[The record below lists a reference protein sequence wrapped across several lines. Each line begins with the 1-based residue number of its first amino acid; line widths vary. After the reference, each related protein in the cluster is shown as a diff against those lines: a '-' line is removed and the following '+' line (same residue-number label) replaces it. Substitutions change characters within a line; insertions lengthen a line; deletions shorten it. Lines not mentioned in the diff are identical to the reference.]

1 MNIKKQLRNLYLYEI
16 ISGFQIVDA
25 VWVLFFLERGF
36 SIAQAGVAEG
46 FFHVISMCCEIPSG
60 MLSDM
65 IGRRK
70 TLILSGVVSAAGS
83 FCMIA
88 TDCFWVILIAM
99 GLNAFSYNLVSG
111 TREALT
117 YDSLLEGGAEE
128 RYLKV
133 SSIQENIY
141 LGIFAMTNLLSV
153 VTVALG
159 YRKAYFISIVQG
171 ILSSFVA
178 MRLSEVNVGREKKK
192 EKLTCAD
199 IRRELILYT
208 GQSLGVLKKNPSVCR
223 RMLLGG
229 LVAAGCYVVNMMMQ
243 EHLVSCGLKAGWIG
257 VPLLFISI
265 FSMVGAALAGKTE
278 QVQLKKLMIVGS
290 LAAGLFIAVSSSTV
304 IVISVFAAG
313 MAHGA
318 EEVLML
324 RIESENQKVFSSEI
338 RATMVSV
345 SSMMYS
351 IFMVIVSPLTGWA
364 VEKLS
369 IETAFAGL
377 GILVAGAGMILCRK
391 PESSVDKHSRKL

>member
-1 MNIKKQLRNLYLYEI
+1 
-16 ISGFQIVDA
+16 
-25 VWVLFFLERGF
+25 
-36 SIAQAGVAEG
+36 
-46 FFHVISMCCEIPSG
+46 
-60 MLSDM
+60 
-65 IGRRK
+65 
-70 TLILSGVVSAAGS
+70 
-83 FCMIA
+83 
-88 TDCFWVILIAM
+88 
-99 GLNAFSYNLVSG
+99 
-111 TREALT
+111 
-117 YDSLLEGGAEE
+117 
-128 RYLKV
+128 
-133 SSIQENIY
+133 
-141 LGIFAMTNLLSV
+141 
-153 VTVALG
+153 
-159 YRKAYFISIVQG
+159 
-171 ILSSFVA
+171 
-178 MRLSEVNVGREKKK
+178 
-192 EKLTCAD
+192 
-199 IRRELILYT
+199 
-208 GQSLGVLKKNPSVCR
+208 
-223 RMLLGG
+223 MLLGG

>member
-1 MNIKKQLRNLYLYEI
+1 
-16 ISGFQIVDA
+16 
-25 VWVLFFLERGF
+25 
-36 SIAQAGVAEG
+36 
-46 FFHVISMCCEIPSG
+46 
-60 MLSDM
+60 
-65 IGRRK
+65 
-70 TLILSGVVSAAGS
+70 
-83 FCMIA
+83 MIA

-199 IRRELILYT
+199 IRREIILYT
-208 GQSLGVLKKNPSVCR
+208 GQSLRFLKNNLPVCR

-265 FSMVGAALAGKTE
+265 FSMAGAALAGKTE

-304 IVISVFAAG
+304 IVVSVFAAG

-364 VEKLS
+364 AEKLS

-377 GILVAGAGMILCRK
+377 GILVAGVGMILCRK

>member
-25 VWVLFFLERGF
+25 VWVLFLLQRGF

-46 FFHVISMCCEIPSG
+46 VFHVVSMCCEIPSG

-70 TLILSGVVSAAGS
+70 TLILSGIISAAGS

-88 TDCFWVILIAM
+88 ADCFWVILIAM

-117 YDSLLEGGAEE
+117 YDSLLEGGQED

-141 LGIFAMTNLLSV
+141 LGIFAMSNLLSV

-178 MRLSEVNVGREKKK
+178 MRLSEVNVGRENKK

-199 IRRELILYT
+199 IRREFILYT
-208 GQSLGVLKKNPSVCR
+208 GQSLRFLKNNPPVCR
-223 RMLLGG
+223 RMMLGG
-229 LVAAGCYVVNMMMQ
+229 IVAAGCYVVNMMMQ

-257 VPLLFISI
+257 IPLLAISL
-265 FSMVGAALAGKTE
+265 FSMAGAVFAGKTE
-278 QVQLKKLMIVGS
+278 QVQLKKLMFAGS
-290 LAAGLFIAVSSSTV
+290 LAAGVFIALSSSPAV
-304 IVISVFAAG
+304 VVSVFAAG

-351 IFMVIVSPLTGWA
+351 IFMVILSPLTGWA
-364 VEKLS
+364 VERLS

-377 GILVAGAGMILCRK
+377 GILVAGVGMILCWK
-391 PESSVDKHSRKL
+391 PESGVDKHSRKL

>member
-1 MNIKKQLRNLYLYEI
+1 
-16 ISGFQIVDA
+16 
-25 VWVLFFLERGF
+25 
-36 SIAQAGVAEG
+36 
-46 FFHVISMCCEIPSG
+46 
-60 MLSDM
+60 
-65 IGRRK
+65 
-70 TLILSGVVSAAGS
+70 
-83 FCMIA
+83 MIA

-208 GQSLGVLKKNPSVCR
+208 GQSLGVLKKNPSVCK

-265 FSMVGAALAGKTE
+265 FSMAGAALAGKTE
-278 QVQLKKLMIVGS
+278 QVQLKKLMVVGS

>member
-25 VWVLFFLERGF
+25 VWVLFLLQRGF
-36 SIAQAGVAEG
+36 SLAQVGVAEG
-46 FFHVISMCCEIPSG
+46 FFHVVSMCCEIPSG

-65 IGRRK
+65 MGRRK
-70 TLILSGVVSAAGS
+70 TLILSGIISAAGS

-88 TDCFWVILIAM
+88 TDYFWVILNAM
-99 GLNAFSYNLVSG
+99 GMNAFSYNLVSG

-117 YDSLLEGGAEE
+117 YDSLLEGGQEE
-128 RYLKV
+128 RYLTV
-133 SSIQENIY
+133 SSTQENIY

-178 MRLSEVNVGREKKK
+178 MRLSEANVGRENKK

-199 IRRELILYT
+199 IRRKLILYT
-208 GQSLGVLKKNPSVCR
+208 GQSLEFLKNNPFVCS
-223 RMLLGG
+223 RMMFGG
-229 LVAAGCYVVNMMMQ
+229 IVAAGCYVVNMMMQ

-257 VPLLFISI
+257 IPLLCISL
-265 FSMVGAALAGKTE
+265 FSMAGAALAGKTE
-278 QVQLKKLMIVGS
+278 PVQLKKLMFMGS
-290 LAAGLFIAVSSSTV
+290 LASGVFIAVSSSQA
-304 IVISVFAAG
+304 IVVSVFAAG

-324 RIESENQKVFSSEI
+324 RVESENQRVFSSEI
-338 RATMVSV
+338 RATLVSV

-351 IFMVIVSPLTGWA
+351 IFMAILSPLTGWA
-364 VEKLS
+364 VEKWS

-377 GILVAGAGMILCRK
+377 GILVAGVGMVLSMCNHNKRH
-391 PESSVDKHSRKL
+391 EL

>member
-16 ISGFQIVDA
+16 ISGFQIVDV
-25 VWVLFFLERGF
+25 VWVLFLLQRGF
-36 SIAQAGVAEG
+36 SLAQVGVAEG
-46 FFHVISMCCEIPSG
+46 FFHVVSMCCEIPSG

-65 IGRRK
+65 MGRRK
-70 TLILSGVVSAAGS
+70 TLILSGIVSAAGS

-117 YDSLLEGGAEE
+117 YDSLLEGGQEE
-128 RYLKV
+128 RYLTV
-133 SSIQENIY
+133 SSTQENIY

-178 MRLSEVNVGREKKK
+178 MRLSEVNVGRENKK

-208 GQSLGVLKKNPSVCR
+208 GQSLEFLKNNPSVCR
-223 RMLLGG
+223 RMMFGG
-229 LVAAGCYVVNMMMQ
+229 IVAAGCYVVNMMMQ
-243 EHLVSCGLKAGWIG
+243 EHLVACGLKAGWIG
-257 VPLLFISI
+257 IPLLCISL
-265 FSMVGAALAGKTE
+265 FSMAGAALAGKTE
-278 QVQLKKLMIVGS
+278 PVQLKKLMFMGS
-290 LAAGLFIAVSSSTV
+290 LAAGVFIAVSSSQA
-304 IVISVFAAG
+304 IVVSVFAAG

-318 EEVLML
+318 EEALML
-324 RIESENQKVFSSEI
+324 RVESENQRVFSSEI

-351 IFMVIVSPLTGWA
+351 IFMVILSPLTGWA
-364 VEKLS
+364 VEKWS

-377 GILVAGAGMILCRK
+377 GILVAGVGMVLSWK
-391 PESSVDKHSRKL
+391 PESGVDKHSRKL

>member
-25 VWVLFFLERGF
+25 VWVLFLLQRGF
-36 SIAQAGVAEG
+36 SLAQVGVAEG
-46 FFHVISMCCEIPSG
+46 FFHVVSMCCEIPSG

-65 IGRRK
+65 MGRRK
-70 TLILSGVVSAAGS
+70 NLILSGIISAAGS

-88 TDCFWVILIAM
+88 TDCFGMILIAM

-117 YDSLLEGGAEE
+117 YDSLLEGGQEE
-128 RYLKV
+128 RYLTV
-133 SSIQENIY
+133 SSTQENIY

-178 MRLSEVNVGREKKK
+178 MRLSEVNVGRENKK

-208 GQSLGVLKKNPSVCR
+208 GQSLEFLKNNPSVCR
-223 RMLLGG
+223 RMMFGG
-229 LVAAGCYVVNMMMQ
+229 IVAAGCYVVNMMMQ
-243 EHLVSCGLKAGWIG
+243 EHLVACGLKAGWIG
-257 VPLLFISI
+257 IPLLCISL
-265 FSMVGAALAGKTE
+265 FSMAGAALAGKTE
-278 QVQLKKLMIVGS
+278 PVQLKKLMFMGS
-290 LAAGLFIAVSSSTV
+290 LAAGVFIAVSSSQA
-304 IVISVFAAG
+304 IVVSVFAAG

-318 EEVLML
+318 EEALML
-324 RIESENQKVFSSEI
+324 RVESENQRVFSSEI

-351 IFMVIVSPLTGWA
+351 IFMVILSPLTGWA
-364 VEKLS
+364 VEKWS

-377 GILVAGAGMILCRK
+377 GILVAGVGMVLSMCNHNKRH
-391 PESSVDKHSRKL
+391 EL

>member
-25 VWVLFFLERGF
+25 VWVLFLLQRGF
-36 SIAQAGVAEG
+36 SLAQVGVAEG
-46 FFHVISMCCEIPSG
+46 FFHVVSMCCEIPSG

-65 IGRRK
+65 MGRRK
-70 TLILSGVVSAAGS
+70 TLILSGIISAAGS

-88 TDCFWVILIAM
+88 TDCFGMILIAM

-117 YDSLLEGGAEE
+117 YDSLLEGGQEE
-128 RYLKV
+128 RYLTV
-133 SSIQENIY
+133 SSTQENIY

-178 MRLSEVNVGREKKK
+178 MRLSEVNVGRENKK

-208 GQSLGVLKKNPSVCR
+208 GQSLEFLKNNPSVCR
-223 RMLLGG
+223 RMMFGG
-229 LVAAGCYVVNMMMQ
+229 IVAAGCYVVNMMMQ
-243 EHLVSCGLKAGWIG
+243 EHLAACGLKAGWIG
-257 VPLLFISI
+257 IPLLCISL
-265 FSMVGAALAGKTE
+265 FSMAGAALAGKTE
-278 QVQLKKLMIVGS
+278 PVQLKKLMFMGS
-290 LAAGLFIAVSSSTV
+290 LAAGVFIAVSSSQA
-304 IVISVFAAG
+304 IVVSVFAAG

-318 EEVLML
+318 EEALML
-324 RIESENQKVFSSEI
+324 RVESENQRVFSSEI

-351 IFMVIVSPLTGWA
+351 IFMVILSPLTGWA
-364 VEKLS
+364 VEKWS

-377 GILVAGAGMILCRK
+377 GILVAGVGMVLSMCNHNKRH
-391 PESSVDKHSRKL
+391 EL

>member
-25 VWVLFFLERGF
+25 VWVLFLLQRGF
-36 SIAQAGVAEG
+36 SLAQVGVAEG
-46 FFHVISMCCEIPSG
+46 FFHVVSMCCEIPSG

-65 IGRRK
+65 MGRRK
-70 TLILSGVVSAAGS
+70 TLILSGIISAAGS

-117 YDSLLEGGAEE
+117 YDSLLEGGQEE
-128 RYLKV
+128 RYLTV
-133 SSIQENIY
+133 SSTQENIY

-178 MRLSEVNVGREKKK
+178 MRLSEANVGRENKK

-208 GQSLGVLKKNPSVCR
+208 GQSLEFLKNNPSVCR
-223 RMLLGG
+223 RMMFGG
-229 LVAAGCYVVNMMMQ
+229 IVAAGCYVVNMMMQ
-243 EHLVSCGLKAGWIG
+243 EHLVFCGLKAGWIG
-257 VPLLFISI
+257 IPLLCISL
-265 FSMVGAALAGKTE
+265 FSMAGAALAGKTE
-278 QVQLKKLMIVGS
+278 QVQLKKLMFMGS
-290 LAAGLFIAVSSSTV
+290 LATGVFIAVSSSQA
-304 IVISVFAAG
+304 IVVSVFAAG

-324 RIESENQKVFSSEI
+324 RVESENQRVFSSEI

-351 IFMVIVSPLTGWA
+351 IFMVILSPLTGWA
-364 VEKLS
+364 VEKWS

-377 GILVAGAGMILCRK
+377 GILVADVGMVLSWK
-391 PESSVDKHSRKL
+391 PESGVDKHSRKL

>member
-25 VWVLFFLERGF
+25 VWVLFLLQRGF

-46 FFHVISMCCEIPSG
+46 FFHVVSMCCEIPSG

-65 IGRRK
+65 MGRRK
-70 TLILSGVVSAAGS
+70 TLILSGIISAAGS

-88 TDCFWVILIAM
+88 ADCFWMILIAM

-117 YDSLLEGGAEE
+117 YDSLLEGGQEE
-128 RYLKV
+128 WYLKV

-178 MRLSEVNVGREKKK
+178 MRLSEVNVGRENKK

-199 IRRELILYT
+199 IRREIILYT
-208 GQSLGVLKKNPSVCR
+208 GQSLRFLKNNLPVCK
-223 RMLLGG
+223 RMMLGG
-229 LVAAGCYVVNMMMQ
+229 IVAAGCYVVNMMMQ

-265 FSMVGAALAGKTE
+265 FSMVGG
-278 QVQLKKLMIVGS
+278 GS
-290 LAAGLFIAVSSSTV
+290 G
-304 IVISVFAAG
+304 
-313 MAHGA
+313 
-318 EEVLML
+318 
-324 RIESENQKVFSSEI
+324 REN
-338 RATMVSV
+338 R
-345 SSMMYS
+345 
-351 IFMVIVSPLTGWA
+351 
-364 VEKLS
+364 
-369 IETAFAGL
+369 
-377 GILVAGAGMILCRK
+377 AGAIKEINDCGK
-391 PESSVDKHSRKL
+391 PVSGTFYSS

>member
-1 MNIKKQLRNLYLYEI
+1 MNIKKQIRNLYLYEI

-25 VWVLFFLERGF
+25 VWVLFLLQRGF

-46 FFHVISMCCEIPSG
+46 VFHVVSMCCEIPSG

-70 TLILSGVVSAAGS
+70 TLILSGIISAAGS

-88 TDCFWVILIAM
+88 ADCFWVILIAM

-117 YDSLLEGGAEE
+117 YDSLLEGGQED

-141 LGIFAMTNLLSV
+141 LGIFAMSNLLSV

-178 MRLSEVNVGREKKK
+178 MRLSEVNVGRENKK

-199 IRRELILYT
+199 IRREIILYT
-208 GQSLGVLKKNPSVCR
+208 GQSLRFLKNNLPVCR
-223 RMLLGG
+223 RMMLGG
-229 LVAAGCYVVNMMMQ
+229 IVAAGCYVVNMMMQ

-257 VPLLFISI
+257 IPLLCISL
-265 FSMVGAALAGKTE
+265 FSMAGAVFAGKTE
-278 QVQLKKLMIVGS
+278 QVQLKKLMFAGS
-290 LAAGLFIAVSSSTV
+290 LAAGVFIALSSSPAV
-304 IVISVFAAG
+304 VVSVFAAG

-351 IFMVIVSPLTGWA
+351 IFMVILSPLTGWA
-364 VEKLS
+364 VERLS

-377 GILVAGAGMILCRK
+377 GILVAGVGMILCWK

>member
-25 VWVLFFLERGF
+25 VWVLFLLQRGF
-36 SIAQAGVAEG
+36 SLAQVGVAEG
-46 FFHVISMCCEIPSG
+46 FFHVVSMCCEIPSG

-65 IGRRK
+65 MGRRK
-70 TLILSGVVSAAGS
+70 TLILSGIISAAGS

-117 YDSLLEGGAEE
+117 YDSLLEGGQEE
-128 RYLKV
+128 RYLTV
-133 SSIQENIY
+133 SSTQENIY

-178 MRLSEVNVGREKKK
+178 MRLSEVNVGRENKK

-208 GQSLGVLKKNPSVCR
+208 GQSLEFLKNNPSVCR
-223 RMLLGG
+223 RMMFGG
-229 LVAAGCYVVNMMMQ
+229 IVAAGCYVVNMMMQ

-257 VPLLFISI
+257 IPLLCISL
-265 FSMVGAALAGKTE
+265 FSMAGAALAGKIE
-278 QVQLKKLMIVGS
+278 PVQLKKLMFMGS
-290 LAAGLFIAVSSSTV
+290 LASGVFIAVSSSQA
-304 IVISVFAAG
+304 IVVSVFAAG

-324 RIESENQKVFSSEI
+324 RVESENQRVFSSEI

-351 IFMVIVSPLTGWA
+351 IFMVILSPLTGWA
-364 VEKLS
+364 VEKWS

-377 GILVAGAGMILCRK
+377 GILVAGVGMVLSWK
-391 PESSVDKHSRKL
+391 PESGVDKHSRKL

>member
-25 VWVLFFLERGF
+25 VWVLFLLQRGF
-36 SIAQAGVAEG
+36 SLAQVGVAEG
-46 FFHVISMCCEIPSG
+46 FFHVVSMCCEIPSG

-65 IGRRK
+65 MGRRK
-70 TLILSGVVSAAGS
+70 TLILSGIISAAGS

-117 YDSLLEGGAEE
+117 YDSLLEGGQEE
-128 RYLKV
+128 RYLTV
-133 SSIQENIY
+133 SSTQEKIY

-178 MRLSEVNVGREKKK
+178 MRLSEANVGRENKK

-208 GQSLGVLKKNPSVCR
+208 GQSLEFLKNNPSVCR
-223 RMLLGG
+223 RMMFGG
-229 LVAAGCYVVNMMMQ
+229 IVAAGCYVVNMMMQ

-257 VPLLFISI
+257 IPLLCISL
-265 FSMVGAALAGKTE
+265 FSMAGAALAGKTE
-278 QVQLKKLMIVGS
+278 PVQLKKLMFMGS
-290 LAAGLFIAVSSSTV
+290 LASGIFIAVSSSQA
-304 IVISVFAAG
+304 IVVSVFAAG

-324 RIESENQKVFSSEI
+324 RVESENQRVFSSEI

-351 IFMVIVSPLTGWA
+351 IFMVILSPLTGWA
-364 VEKLS
+364 VEKWS

-377 GILVAGAGMILCRK
+377 GILVAGVGMILCRK
-391 PESSVDKHSRKL
+391 PESDVDKHSRKL

>member
-25 VWVLFFLERGF
+25 VWVLFLLQRGF
-36 SIAQAGVAEG
+36 SLAQVGVAEG
-46 FFHVISMCCEIPSG
+46 FFHVVSMCCEIPSG

-65 IGRRK
+65 MGRRK
-70 TLILSGVVSAAGS
+70 TLILSGIISAAGS

-117 YDSLLEGGAEE
+117 YDSLLEGGQEE
-128 RYLKV
+128 RYLTV
-133 SSIQENIY
+133 SSTQENIY

-178 MRLSEVNVGREKKK
+178 MRLSEVNVGRENKK

-208 GQSLGVLKKNPSVCR
+208 GQSLEFLKNNSSVCR
-223 RMLLGG
+223 RMMFGG
-229 LVAAGCYVVNMMMQ
+229 IVAAGCYVVNMMMQ
-243 EHLVSCGLKAGWIG
+243 EHLVACGLKAGWIG
-257 VPLLFISI
+257 IPLLCISL
-265 FSMVGAALAGKTE
+265 FSMAGAALAGKTE
-278 QVQLKKLMIVGS
+278 PVQLKKLMFMGS
-290 LAAGLFIAVSSSTV
+290 LAAGVFIAVSSSQA
-304 IVISVFAAG
+304 IVVSVFAAG

-324 RIESENQKVFSSEI
+324 RVESENQRVFSSEI

-351 IFMVIVSPLTGWA
+351 VFMVILSPLTGWA
-364 VEKLS
+364 VEKWS

-377 GILVAGAGMILCRK
+377 GIFVAGVGMVLSWK
-391 PESSVDKHSRKL
+391 PESGVDKHSRKL

>member
-25 VWVLFFLERGF
+25 VWVLFLLQRGF
-36 SIAQAGVAEG
+36 SLAQVGVAEG
-46 FFHVISMCCEIPSG
+46 FFHVVSMCCEIPSG

-65 IGRRK
+65 MGRRK
-70 TLILSGVVSAAGS
+70 TLILSGIISAASS

-88 TDCFWVILIAM
+88 TDYFWVILIAM

-117 YDSLLEGGAEE
+117 YDSLLEGGQEE
-128 RYLKV
+128 RYLTV
-133 SSIQENIY
+133 SSTQENIY

-153 VTVALG
+153 VTVAFG

-178 MRLSEVNVGREKKK
+178 MRLSEANVGRENKK

-208 GQSLGVLKKNPSVCR
+208 GQSLEFLKNNPSVCR
-223 RMLLGG
+223 RMMFGG
-229 LVAAGCYVVNMMMQ
+229 IVAAGCYVVNMMMQ

-257 VPLLFISI
+257 IPLLCISL
-265 FSMVGAALAGKTE
+265 FSMAGAALAGKTE
-278 QVQLKKLMIVGS
+278 PVQLKKLMFMGS
-290 LAAGLFIAVSSSTV
+290 LAAGVFIAVSSSQA
-304 IVISVFAAG
+304 IVVSVFAAG

-324 RIESENQKVFSSEI
+324 RVESENQRVFSSEI

-351 IFMVIVSPLTGWA
+351 VFMVILSPLTGWA
-364 VEKLS
+364 VEKWS
-369 IETAFAGL
+369 IEIAFAGL
-377 GILVAGAGMILCRK
+377 GIFVAGVGMVLSWK
-391 PESSVDKHSRKL
+391 PESGVDKHSRKL

>member
-1 MNIKKQLRNLYLYEI
+1 MNIKKQIRNLYLYEI

-25 VWVLFFLERGF
+25 VWVLFLLQRGF

-46 FFHVISMCCEIPSG
+46 FFHVVSMCCEIPSG

-65 IGRRK
+65 MGRRK
-70 TLILSGVVSAAGS
+70 TLILSGIISAAGS

-88 TDCFWVILIAM
+88 ADCFWVILIAM

-117 YDSLLEGGAEE
+117 YDSLLEDGQEE
-128 RYLKV
+128 WYLKV
-133 SSIQENIY
+133 SSTQENIY

-178 MRLSEVNVGREKKK
+178 MRLSEVNVGRENKK

-199 IRRELILYT
+199 IRREIILYT
-208 GQSLGVLKKNPSVCR
+208 GQSLRFLKNNLPVCR
-223 RMLLGG
+223 RMMLGG
-229 LVAAGCYVVNMMMQ
+229 IVAAGCYVVNMMMQ

-257 VPLLFISI
+257 IPLLCISL
-265 FSMVGAALAGKTE
+265 FSMAGAVFAGKTE
-278 QVQLKKLMIVGS
+278 QVQLKKLMFAES
-290 LAAGLFIAVSSSTV
+290 LAAGFFIALSSSPAV
-304 IVISVFAAG
+304 VVSVFAAG

-351 IFMVIVSPLTGWA
+351 IFMVILSPLTGWA

-377 GILVAGAGMILCRK
+377 GILVAGVGMILCWK
-391 PESSVDKHSRKL
+391 PESGVDKHSRKL

>member
-25 VWVLFFLERGF
+25 VWVLFLLQRGF
-36 SIAQAGVAEG
+36 SLAQVGVAEG
-46 FFHVISMCCEIPSG
+46 FFHVVSMCCEIPSG

-65 IGRRK
+65 MGRRK
-70 TLILSGVVSAAGS
+70 TLILSGIISAAGS

-88 TDCFWVILIAM
+88 TDCFGMILIAM

-117 YDSLLEGGAEE
+117 YDSLLEGGQEE
-128 RYLKV
+128 RYLTV
-133 SSIQENIY
+133 SSTQENIY

-178 MRLSEVNVGREKKK
+178 MRLSEVNVGRENKK

-208 GQSLGVLKKNPSVCR
+208 GQSLEFLKNNPSVCR
-223 RMLLGG
+223 RMMFGG
-229 LVAAGCYVVNMMMQ
+229 IVAAGCYVVNMMMQ
-243 EHLVSCGLKAGWIG
+243 EHLVACGLKAGWIG
-257 VPLLFISI
+257 IPLLCISL
-265 FSMVGAALAGKTE
+265 FSMAGAALAGKTE
-278 QVQLKKLMIVGS
+278 PVQLKKLMFMGS
-290 LAAGLFIAVSSSTV
+290 LAAGVFIAVSSSQA
-304 IVISVFAAG
+304 IVVSVFAAG

-318 EEVLML
+318 EEALML
-324 RIESENQKVFSSEI
+324 RVESENQRVFSSEI

-351 IFMVIVSPLTGWA
+351 IFMVILSPLTGWA
-364 VEKLS
+364 VEKWS

-377 GILVAGAGMILCRK
+377 GILVAGVGMVLSMCNHNKRH
-391 PESSVDKHSRKL
+391 EL

>member
-25 VWVLFFLERGF
+25 VWVLFLLQRGF
-36 SIAQAGVAEG
+36 SLAQVGVAEG
-46 FFHVISMCCEIPSG
+46 FFHVVSMCCEIPSG

-65 IGRRK
+65 MGRRK
-70 TLILSGVVSAAGS
+70 TLILSGIISAAGS

-117 YDSLLEGGAEE
+117 YDSLLEGGQEE
-128 RYLKV
+128 RYLTV
-133 SSIQENIY
+133 SSTQENIY

-178 MRLSEVNVGREKKK
+178 MRLSEANVGRENKK

-208 GQSLGVLKKNPSVCR
+208 GQSLEFLKNNPSVCR
-223 RMLLGG
+223 RMMFGG
-229 LVAAGCYVVNMMMQ
+229 IVAAGCYVVNMMMQ

-257 VPLLFISI
+257 IPLLCISL
-265 FSMVGAALAGKTE
+265 FSMAGAALAGKTE
-278 QVQLKKLMIVGS
+278 PVQLKKLMFMGS
-290 LAAGLFIAVSSSTV
+290 LAAGVFIAVSSSKA
-304 IVISVFAAG
+304 IVVSVFAAG
-313 MAHGA
+313 MAHWA

-324 RIESENQKVFSSEI
+324 RVESENQRVFSSEI

-351 IFMVIVSPLTGWA
+351 VFMVILSPLTGWA
-364 VEKLS
+364 VEKWS

-377 GILVAGAGMILCRK
+377 GIFVAGVGMVLSWK
-391 PESSVDKHSRKL
+391 PESGVDKHSRKL

>member
-1 MNIKKQLRNLYLYEI
+1 
-16 ISGFQIVDA
+16 
-25 VWVLFFLERGF
+25 
-36 SIAQAGVAEG
+36 
-46 FFHVISMCCEIPSG
+46 
-60 MLSDM
+60 
-65 IGRRK
+65 
-70 TLILSGVVSAAGS
+70 
-83 FCMIA
+83 MIA

-128 RYLKV
+128 RYLKVSSIQENIYLGIFAMTNLLSVVTVALGYRKAYFISIVQGILSSFVAMV

-278 QVQLKKLMIVGS
+278 QVQLKKLMMMMQEHLVSCGLKAGWIGVPLLFISIFSMVGAALAGKTEQVQLKKLMIVGS
-290 LAAGLFIAVSSSTV
+290 LAAGFFIAVSSSTV
-304 IVISVFAAG
+304 IAVSVFAAG
-313 MAHGA
+313 MALGA

-324 RIESENQKVFSSEI
+324 RIESENQKVFSSDI
-338 RATMVSV
+338 RATMGSV

-364 VEKLS
+364 V
-369 IETAFAGL
+369 
-377 GILVAGAGMILCRK
+377 
-391 PESSVDKHSRKL
+391 

>member
-25 VWVLFFLERGF
+25 VWVLFLLQRGF
-36 SIAQAGVAEG
+36 SLAQVGVAEG
-46 FFHVISMCCEIPSG
+46 FFHVVSMCCEIPSG

-65 IGRRK
+65 MGRRK
-70 TLILSGVVSAAGS
+70 TLILSGIISAASS

-88 TDCFWVILIAM
+88 TDYFWVILIAM

-117 YDSLLEGGAEE
+117 YDSLLEGGQEE
-128 RYLKV
+128 RYLTV
-133 SSIQENIY
+133 SSTQENIY

-153 VTVALG
+153 VTVAFG

-178 MRLSEVNVGREKKK
+178 MRLSEANVGRENKK

-208 GQSLGVLKKNPSVCR
+208 GQSLEFLKNNPSVCR
-223 RMLLGG
+223 RMMFGG
-229 LVAAGCYVVNMMMQ
+229 IVAAGCYVVNMMMQ
-243 EHLVSCGLKAGWIG
+243 EHLVACGLKAGWIG
-257 VPLLFISI
+257 IPLLCISL
-265 FSMVGAALAGKTE
+265 FSMAGAALAGKTE
-278 QVQLKKLMIVGS
+278 PVQLKKLMFMGS
-290 LAAGLFIAVSSSTV
+290 LAAGVFIAVSSSQA
-304 IVISVFAAG
+304 IVVSVFAAG

-318 EEVLML
+318 EEALML
-324 RIESENQKVFSSEI
+324 RVESENQRVFSSEI

-351 IFMVIVSPLTGWA
+351 VFMVILSPLTGWA

-377 GILVAGAGMILCRK
+377 GILVAGVGMVLSWK
-391 PESSVDKHSRKL
+391 PESA

>member
-16 ISGFQIVDA
+16 ISGFQIVDV
-25 VWVLFFLERGF
+25 VWVLFLLQRGF
-36 SIAQAGVAEG
+36 SLAQVGVAEG
-46 FFHVISMCCEIPSG
+46 FFHVVSMCCEIPSG

-65 IGRRK
+65 MGRRK
-70 TLILSGVVSAAGS
+70 TLILSGIVSAAGS

-117 YDSLLEGGAEE
+117 YDSLLEGGQEE
-128 RYLKV
+128 RYLTV
-133 SSIQENIY
+133 SSTQENIY

-178 MRLSEVNVGREKKK
+178 MRLSEVNVGRENKK

-208 GQSLGVLKKNPSVCR
+208 GQSLEFLKNNPSVCR
-223 RMLLGG
+223 RMMFGG
-229 LVAAGCYVVNMMMQ
+229 IVAAGCYVVNMMMQ
-243 EHLVSCGLKAGWIG
+243 EHLVACGLKAGWIG
-257 VPLLFISI
+257 IPLLCISL
-265 FSMVGAALAGKTE
+265 FSMAGAALAGKTE
-278 QVQLKKLMIVGS
+278 PVQLKKLMFMGS
-290 LAAGLFIAVSSSTV
+290 LAAGVFIAVSSSQA
-304 IVISVFAAG
+304 IVVSVFAAG

-324 RIESENQKVFSSEI
+324 RVESENQRVFSSEI

-351 IFMVIVSPLTGWA
+351 VFMVILSPLTGWA
-364 VEKLS
+364 VEKWS
-369 IETAFAGL
+369 IEIAFAGL
-377 GILVAGAGMILCRK
+377 GIFVAGVGMVLSWK
-391 PESSVDKHSRKL
+391 PESGVDKHSRKL